1 MTSPAPNVF
10 CEPITLEAVKDK
22 FHQWRTT
29 RLKRSKVPESLW
41 NDVRQLSKLYNYSQL
56 SSQLRISYQQL
67 HAHLEEGDLHHNNLS
82 SPESN
87 FINAHM
93 PLPQW
98 PLPSSHGILELQG
111 KDGLSLKVTGLNHPD
126 LLALVQTFLK
136 HGLG

>member
-1 MTSPAPNVF
+1 MTSPAPNASY
-10 CEPITLEAVKDK
+10 EPVTLEAVKDK

-67 HAHLEEGDLHHNNLS
+67 HAHLEGDRQHNNLS
-82 SPESN
+82 SPESD
-87 FINAHM
+87 FINTHI

-98 PLPSSHGILELQG
+98 PLLSSHGTLEVQG
-111 KDGLSLKVTGLNHPD
+111 RDGLNLKVTGLNHHD
-126 LLALVQTFLK
+126 LFALAQTFLK